1 MGRSKLDELEL
12 ERETLERADYYRQQE
27 ALIKDMVESGN
38 TQLMALHYEITEAKK
53 VLSDLKIEIR
63 TARQDKRLI
72 DEDLA
77 LAQQQMSALFEQ
89 PPIVIVPLIPIPA

>member
-1 MGRSKLDELEL
+1 MAVNKLDELEL
-12 ERETLERADYYRQQE
+12 EKETLDRASYYRQQE

-53 VLSDLKIEIR
+53 ILGDLKIEIR

-72 DEDLA
+72 EADLQSLQVQA
-77 LAQQQMSALFEQ
+77 IEYSESLT
-89 PPIVIVPLIPIPA
+89 VIAIAA

>member
-1 MGRSKLDELEL
+1 VAVNKLDELEL
-12 ERETLERADYYRQQE
+12 EKETLDRASYYRQQE

-53 VLSDLKIEIR
+53 VLGDLKIEIR

-72 DEDLA
+72 EADLQSLQVQA
-77 LAQQQMSALFEQ
+77 IEYSESLT
-89 PPIVIVPLIPIPA
+89 VIAIAA

>member
-1 MGRSKLDELEL
+1 MAVNKLDELEL
-12 ERETLERADYYRQQE
+12 EKETLDRASYYRQQE

-53 VLSDLKIEIR
+53 VLGDLKIEIR

-72 DEDLA
+72 EADLQSLQGQA
-77 LAQQQMSALFEQ
+77 IEYSESLT
-89 PPIVIVPLIPIPA
+89 VIAIAA